1 MNRFVFLK
9 WALPLAV
16 LHACR
21 TATERA
27 LPPDGGAAAG
37 GVSIVAVQ
45 YVASVDNAGAETAG
59 AICNDGSGSPPRCE
73 DDCAK

>member
-9 WALPLAV
+9 WALPLAA
-16 LHACR
+16 LSACR

-27 LPPDGGAAAG
+27 LPPDGGAAD
-37 GVSIVAVQ
+37 GVSVVAVQ
-45 YVASVDNAGAETAG
+45 YVASVDNAGAETAN
-59 AICNDGSGSPPRCE
+59 AICNDGSGSPSRCE